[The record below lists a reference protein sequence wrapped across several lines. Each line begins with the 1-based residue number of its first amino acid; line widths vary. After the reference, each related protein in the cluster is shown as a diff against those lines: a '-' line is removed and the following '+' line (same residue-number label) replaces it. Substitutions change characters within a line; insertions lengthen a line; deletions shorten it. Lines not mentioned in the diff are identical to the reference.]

1 MCSGSSDDEILKERK
16 SFTQYLLEILEN
28 EEAIGGYDSKDDGVG
43 DSSWVLLKDA
53 LDPHSTGCNAQPVL
67 RGKHERK
74 EGSQAGDQP
83 VHHVVRGEEHQ
94 VPDERE
100 GVEVGRPGEDCEEG
114 LVAEE
119 EACKSA

>member
-1 MCSGSSDDEILKERK
+1 M
-16 SFTQYLLEILEN
+16 
-28 EEAIGGYDSKDDGVG
+28 
-43 DSSWVLLKDA
+43 LLKDA
-53 LDPHSTGCNAQPVL
+53 LDPPCTGCNAQPVL

-119 EACKSA
+119 EARKSS

>member
-1 MCSGSSDDEILKERK
+1 M
-16 SFTQYLLEILEN
+16 
-28 EEAIGGYDSKDDGVG
+28 
-43 DSSWVLLKDA
+43 LLKDP

-119 EACKSA
+119 EARQAS